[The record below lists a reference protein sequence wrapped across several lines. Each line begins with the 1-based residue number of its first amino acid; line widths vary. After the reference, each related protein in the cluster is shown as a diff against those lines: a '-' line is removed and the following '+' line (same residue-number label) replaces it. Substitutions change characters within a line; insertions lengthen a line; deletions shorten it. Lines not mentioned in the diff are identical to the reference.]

1 MVSLAAIAS
10 NAGSDVGFVGKIPV
24 RNIWLLMLYA
34 SDLYRIWGSKAV
46 GIEENSDELPELVAE
61 ILTVEVQR
69 RLQRNLT
76 AGYREHHQIM
86 NRVRGRIDHLYTH
99 RHQLLSRGQ
108 VACRFE
114 ELTVDTLRNRF
125 VRVALERLARIVRRQ
140 DLKHRCRA
148 LAESLRMMGV
158 KGTSPS
164 RSEVGADRFGRHDVS
179 DRAMVA
185 AAWLAFDLAL
195 PTEDA
200 GQKHLPS
207 PDRDEVWARR
217 LFERAVGGF
226 YQAVLASDGWNVRTG
241 RKLDWQ
247 LDWTSE
253 GMSDVLPGM
262 ITDITLEN
270 SEQGRRIVIDTKFTS
285 LLKLNRFGS
294 ESINSA
300 YLYQIYAYLKS
311 QTGLG
316 GLNDVAEGLMLHP
329 SVGKN
334 IDVSAS
340 VQEQKI
346 RFATVDLAADGVSI
360 RKRLLTLVE
369 PNLN

>member
-1 MVSLAAIAS
+1 MVNTPTSALHTS
-10 NAGSDVGFVGKIPV
+10 SDVGFVGKIPI

-34 SDLYRIWGSKAV
+34 SDLYQVLGGKAV
-46 GIEENSDELPELVAE
+46 GTEENPDELPELVAE
-61 ILTVEVQR
+61 ILAREVQR

-76 AGYREHHQIM
+76 AGYRERHQIM
-86 NRVRGRIDHLYTH
+86 NRVRGRIDLLYTH

-125 VRVALERLARIVRRQ
+125 VRAALELLARLVGRPE
-140 DLKHRCRA
+140 LKHRCRA
-148 LAESLRMMGV
+148 LAESLRLLGV
-158 KGTSPS
+158 NGSSPS
-164 RSEVGADRFGRHDVS
+164 RSEVGADRFGRHDAG
-179 DRAMVA
+179 DRTMVA

-195 PTEDA
+195 PTEDV
-200 GQKHLPS
+200 GQKLLRS

-226 YQAVLASDGWNVRTG
+226 CQVVLAPEGWNVRTG

-262 ITDITLEN
+262 TTDIILEN
-270 SEQGRRIVIDTKFTS
+270 PSNDRRIVIDTKFTS
-285 LLKLNRFGS
+285 LIKPGRFGS
-294 ESINSA
+294 TSLSSA

-311 QTGLG
+311 QTGKG

-329 SVGKN
+329 SVGEK

-340 VQEQKI
+340 IQGQKV
-346 RFATVDLAADGVSI
+346 RFATIDLSGDSVSI
-360 RKRLLTLVE
+360 REQLRSTLVSE
-369 PNLN
+369 

>member
-1 MVSLAAIAS
+1 MVSPAAIAL
-10 NAGSDVGFVGKIPV
+10 NAGSDVGFVGKIPI
-24 RNIWLLMLYA
+24 RNVWLLMLYA
-34 SDLYRIWGSKAV
+34 SDLYQLLGSKAV
-46 GIEENSDELPELVAE
+46 GVEENPDELPELVAE
-61 ILTVEVQR
+61 ILTREVQR

-76 AGYREHHQIM
+76 AGYRERHQIM

-125 VRVALERLARIVRRQ
+125 VRAALERLARIVRRQ
-140 DLKHRCRA
+140 DLKHRCRS

-158 KGTSPS
+158 KGSAPS
-164 RSEVGADRFGRHDVS
+164 RSEVGADRFGRHDAG
-179 DRAMVA
+179 DRTMVA

-195 PTEDA
+195 PTEEA
-200 GQKHLPS
+200 GQKHLTS

-226 YQAVLASDGWNVRTG
+226 CQAVLTPDGWSVRTG
-241 RKLDWQ
+241 RKLNWQ
-247 LDWTSE
+247 LDWVSE

-262 ITDITLEN
+262 TTDIILDHPA
-270 SEQGRRIVIDTKFTS
+270 QDRRIVIDTKFTS
-285 LLKLNRFGS
+285 LFKLGRFGS
-294 ESINSA
+294 ASISST

-311 QTGLG
+311 QTGRG

-329 SVGKN
+329 SVGEA

-340 VQEQKI
+340 IQGQKV
-346 RFATVDLAADGVSI
+346 RFATIDLSADSVNIREQLRSALVSQ
-360 RKRLLTLVE
+360 
-369 PNLN
+369 